1 MASDIFVSL
10 ADNIQETFGL
20 SVIEAMASSLPL
32 VVSDWNGYKD
42 LVNHGFNGFRI
53 PTEMLTSSLTFH
65 DSVDRSYGL
74 GLLPYDNMIGL
85 RSMLTTI
92 DYDKLYRTL
101 KLFIIHPSLKLHGS

>member
-1 MASDIFVSL
+1 MAADIFVSL

-53 PTEMLTSSLTFH
+53 PTEMLTSSSTFH

-74 GLLPYDNMIGL
+74 GFSP
-85 RSMLTTI
+85 TTI
-92 DYDKLYRTL
+92 
-101 KLFIIHPSLKLHGS
+101 